1 MSLLPFNKKNRIKN
15 YQNFF
20 VDHCIEMDI
29 KQELSTDNQL
39 NFMGVNRLFVLLS
52 PNQDCTVKRFNSKKY
67 YWPKSIIK
75 NYNVIVNGNNL
86 YDQTINCDVKRYE
99 KLKS

>member
-1 MSLLPFNKKNRIKN
+1 
-15 YQNFF
+15 
-20 VDHCIEMDI
+20 MDI

>member
-1 MSLLPFNKKNRIKN
+1 MSLLSFNKKNRIKN

-39 NFMGVNRLFVLLS
+39 NFMGINRLFVLLS

-67 YWPKSIIK
+67 Y
-75 NYNVIVNGNNL
+75 
-86 YDQTINCDVKRYE
+86 
-99 KLKS
+99 